1 MSLFFN
7 KYNILRNYMMT
18 NQNLTTDI
26 GTLTPYLHT
35 MLVIHS
41 QALFCVVNDFKALHV
56 FIQPSSTAS
65 IFTLDILPFSQ
76 NDSKSYIWI

>member
-1 MSLFFN
+1 
-7 KYNILRNYMMT
+7 MT

-26 GTLTPYLHT
+26 GTLTPYLH
-35 MLVIHS
+35 MQVIHS

-65 IFTLDILPFSQ
+65 IFTLDISPFSQ
-76 NDSKSYIWI
+76 NDSK

>member
-1 MSLFFN
+1 
-7 KYNILRNYMMT
+7 MMT
-18 NQNLTTDI
+18 NQNLTTNI
-26 GTLTPYLHT
+26 GTLTSYLH

-56 FIQPSSTAS
+56 FIQPSTAS